1 MGKKFFLR
9 KWAVFRIT
17 RRASKRSLQE
27 GRSNMQMIQAA
38 PTRTRRAPARR
49 KTPQVE
55 LSQIV
60 KEVDEIVQTK
70 NGRLKEIKI
79 HVEFK
84 LIASE
89 AKSVAVA
96 GIFNGWDPK
105 KTPLEEVGGA
115 WHAKVELPR
124 GRYEYRFVIDGQWVT
139 DPNARESVP
148 NPFGSVNSVVSV

>member
-1 MGKKFFLR
+1 M
-9 KWAVFRIT
+9 V
-17 RRASKRSLQE
+17 
-27 GRSNMQMIQAA
+27 QAA
-38 PTRTRRAPARR
+38 PTRTRRAPVRR

-60 KEVDEIVQTK
+60 KEVDDEIVQTK

-79 HVEFK
+79 HVEFN

-96 GIFNGWDPK
+96 GSFNGWDPK
-105 KTPLEEVGGA
+105 KTPMKEVGGV
-115 WHAKVELPR
+115 WHAKVELSR
-124 GRYEYRFVIDGQWVT
+124 GRYEYRFVIDGQWLT